1 MAYYA
6 FPHTEV
12 NIYDQSQ
19 ITVQRASVTDGT
31 RMLFVFQSPR
41 GEDGKLTSVKTVDEL
56 VAKFGM
62 GDIKNYGQP
71 LLNCRR
77 ALSTGVVT
85 AYCLRVAAPDAT
97 RANMYVYAAYKM
109 VDVPTGEEDEDGTPL
124 TQQVLSVRFYTAS
137 ELQEVEPDGDTVTKN
152 GMIDIKTL
160 GDKAEE
166 LMPEA
171 PEGYKM
177 VYLMAIASK
186 GRGAYGNNLGVR
198 IANNTRAD
206 RENDYKN
213 YYIQVYESDTLI
225 EEDAVSFYDNAIT
238 DTATLF
244 ADSVI
249 NDPDTGSAN
258 ISIVTN
264 PAGFEEIANVYKTN
278 VLDTLTDEELET
290 YANNIGLSNL
300 KDEFNAEDPW
310 NVLKG
315 YMALSDKDFDYFLGV
330 NKNLFNKVTV
340 ANRSAIYRYQVEAS
354 GTAEGVVALTDLT
367 GVDMQGGTDGLFD
380 SAKHNASEVE
390 TAINEA
396 YEFAFDPNEIPTEK
410 LEEYNAKGFSVA
422 VDKNIYSKTRYP
434 VDLILDAGYAYS
446 IKNAIAS
453 LCVKRGDCMAGLD
466 LCTGMNTSEDIL
478 TRLNLID
485 SATANRNCFV
495 EGYEMQIRDPI
506 SRKIVPVTATYWL
519 AGAYPTNFDQNNGKH
534 IPLAG
539 GSYGTIEMDE
549 MVKNSIFPIFDEAM
563 DSAMMEQLANYR
575 VNYAQIN
582 PKSVVIRAMQSTR
595 QDILS
600 ALSECNNMFILMD
613 IKRDCETLCGQYSY
627 NFLETT
633 DLSRFNRDAEQLL
646 TKYSQ
651 AQVRSIT
658 ATFSSTDAEQEQG
671 ILHLTIELSHKRL
684 IKTAIVDIYV
694 NK

>member
-85 AYCLRVAAPDAT
+85 AYCLRIAAPDAT

-109 VDVPTGEEDEDGTPL
+109 VDVETGEETEEGTPV
-124 TQQVLSVRFYTAS
+124 TQQVLSVRFYTAN
-137 ELQEVEPDGDTVTKN
+137 ELQAVEPDGETVTKN
-152 GMIDIKTL
+152 GMIDINTL

-186 GRGAYGNNLGVR
+186 GRGAYGNNLGIR

-213 YYIQVYESDTLI
+213 YYLQVYESDSMI
-225 EEDAVSFYDNAIT
+225 EENGISFFDNAIT
-238 DTATLF
+238 ETTTLF

-258 ISIVTN
+258 IKIVTN
-264 PAGFEEIANVYKTN
+264 PAGFEEIANAYKTN
-278 VLDTLTDEELET
+278 VLDNLTDEELEA
-290 YANNIGLSNL
+290 YANSIGLSNL
-300 KDEFNAEDPW
+300 KDDFSPEDPW

-315 YMALSDKDFDYFLGV
+315 YMNLTDKDFDYFLGV

-340 ANRSAIYRYQVEAS
+340 SNRSAIYRYQVEAS

-380 SAKHNASEVE
+380 TSKHSAEDVT

-410 LEEYNAKGFSVA
+410 SEEYSTKGYIPSI
-422 VDKNIYSKTRYP
+422 DKNIYSKTRYP
-434 VDLILDAGYAYS
+434 VDLILDANYAYS

-453 LCVKRGDCMAGLD
+453 LCIKREDCMAGLD
-466 LCTGMNTSEDIL
+466 LCTGMKTNEDIL
-478 TRLNLID
+478 TRLNMID

-506 SRKIVPVTATYWL
+506 SRKIVPVSATYWL

-549 MVKNSIFPIFDEAM
+549 MVKNSIFPIFDESM

>member
-109 VDVPTGEEDEDGTPL
+109 VDVQIGEDEDGTPI

-137 ELQEVEPDGDTVTKN
+137 ELQVVEPDGQTVTKN

-160 GDKAEE
+160 GDKADE

-186 GRGAYGNNLGVR
+186 GRGAYGNNIGVR

-213 YYIQVYESDTLI
+213 YFIQVYESDTMI
-225 EEDAVSFYDNAIT
+225 EENAVSFYDNAIT
-238 DTATLF
+238 DTTTLF

-264 PAGFEEIANVYKTN
+264 PAGFEEIANAYKTN

-290 YANNIGLSNL
+290 YATNIGLSNL
-300 KDEFNAEDPW
+300 KDEFNVDDPW

-315 YMALSDKDFDYFLGV
+315 YMALTDKDFDYFLGV

-354 GTAEGVVALTDLT
+354 GTADGVVALTDLT

-380 SAKHNASEVE
+380 TAKHNATDIE

-396 YEFAFDPNEIPTEK
+396 YEFAFDPNEIPNEK
-410 LEEYNAKGFSVA
+410 LEEYNTKGFAAA

-434 VDLILDAGYAYS
+434 VDLILDANYAYS

-466 LCTGMNTSEDIL
+466 LCTGMKTSEDIL

-506 SRKIVPVTATYWL
+506 SRKIVPVSATYWL

>member
-85 AYCLRVAAPDAT
+85 AYCLRIAAPDAT

-109 VDVPTGEEDEDGTPL
+109 VDVQIGEDDDGTPI

-137 ELQEVEPDGDTVTKN
+137 ELQVVEPDGETVTKN
-152 GMIDIKTL
+152 GMINIKTL
-160 GDKAEE
+160 GSKAEE

-186 GRGAYGNNLGVR
+186 GRGAYGNNLGIR

-213 YYIQVYESDTLI
+213 YYLQVYESDSLI
-225 EEDAVSFYDNAIT
+225 EENAVSFYDNAIT
-238 DTATLF
+238 DTTTLF

-264 PAGFEEIANVYKTN
+264 PAGFEEIVNVYKTN

-290 YANNIGLSNL
+290 YATSIGLSNL

-315 YMALSDKDFDYFLGV
+315 YMNLTAEDFDFFLGV

-354 GTAEGVVALTDLT
+354 GTSEGVVALTDLT

-380 SAKHNASEVE
+380 ATKHNASDIE

-396 YEFAFDPNEIPTEK
+396 YEYAFDPNEIPNEK
-410 LEEYNAKGFSVA
+410 TEEYTTKGYMAS

-434 VDLILDAGYAYS
+434 VDLILDANYAYA

-466 LCTGMNTSEDIL
+466 LCTGMATSEDIL

-506 SRKIVPVTATYWL
+506 SRKIVPVSATYWL

>member
-85 AYCLRVAAPDAT
+85 AYCLRIAAPDAT

-109 VDVPTGEEDEDGTPL
+109 VDVQIGEDDDGTPI
-124 TQQVLSVRFYTAS
+124 THQVLSVRFYTAS
-137 ELQEVEPDGDTVTKN
+137 ELQVTEPDGETVTKN
-152 GMIDIKTL
+152 GMINIKTL
-160 GDKAEE
+160 GSKAEE

-186 GRGAYGNNLGVR
+186 GRGAYGNNLGIR

-213 YYIQVYESDTLI
+213 YYLQVYESDSLI
-225 EEDAVSFYDNAIT
+225 EENAVSFYDNAIT
-238 DTATLF
+238 DTTTLF

-264 PAGFEEIANVYKTN
+264 PAGFEEIVNVYKTN

-290 YANNIGLSNL
+290 YATSIGLSNL

-315 YMALSDKDFDYFLGV
+315 YMNLTAEDFDFFLGV

-380 SAKHNASEVE
+380 TTKHNASDIE

-396 YEFAFDPNEIPTEK
+396 YEYAFDPNEIPNEK
-410 LEEYNAKGFSVA
+410 TEEYTTKGYMAS

-434 VDLILDAGYAYS
+434 VDLILDANYAYA

-466 LCTGMNTSEDIL
+466 LCTGMATSEDIL

-506 SRKIVPVTATYWL
+506 SRKIVPVSATYWL

-658 ATFSSTDAEQEQG
+658 ATFSSTDVEQEQG

>member
-85 AYCLRVAAPDAT
+85 AYCLRIAAPDAT

-109 VDVPTGEEDEDGTPL
+109 VEVQTGEDDDGTPI

-137 ELQEVEPDGDTVTKN
+137 ELQAVEPDGETVTKN
-152 GMIDIKTL
+152 GMINIKTL
-160 GDKAEE
+160 GSKAEE

-186 GRGAYGNNLGVR
+186 GRGAYGNNLGIR

-213 YYIQVYESDTLI
+213 YYLQVYESDSLI
-225 EEDAVSFYDNAIT
+225 EENAVSFYDNAIT
-238 DTATLF
+238 DTTTLF

-264 PAGFEEIANVYKTN
+264 PAGFEEIVDVYKTN

-290 YANNIGLSNL
+290 YATSIGLSNL

-315 YMALSDKDFDYFLGV
+315 YMNLTAEDFDFFLGV

-380 SAKHNASEVE
+380 ATKHNASDIE

-396 YEFAFDPNEIPTEK
+396 YEYAFDPNEIPNEK
-410 LEEYNAKGFSVA
+410 TEEYTTKGYMAS

-434 VDLILDAGYAYS
+434 VDLILDANYAYA

-466 LCTGMNTSEDIL
+466 LCTGMATSEDIL

-506 SRKIVPVTATYWL
+506 SRKIVPVSATYWL

>member
-85 AYCLRVAAPDAT
+85 AYCLRIAAPDAT

-109 VDVPTGEEDEDGTPL
+109 VDVQIGEDDDGTPI

-137 ELQEVEPDGDTVTKN
+137 ELQVVEPDGETVTKN
-152 GMIDIKTL
+152 GMINIKTL
-160 GDKAEE
+160 GSKAEE

-186 GRGAYGNNLGVR
+186 GRGAYGNNLGIR

-213 YYIQVYESDTLI
+213 YYLQVYESDSLI
-225 EEDAVSFYDNAIT
+225 EENAVSFYDNAIT
-238 DTATLF
+238 DTTTLF

-264 PAGFEEIANVYKTN
+264 PAGFEEIVDVYKTN

-290 YANNIGLSNL
+290 YATSIGLSNL

-315 YMALSDKDFDYFLGV
+315 YMNLTAEDFDFFLGV

-380 SAKHNASEVE
+380 ATKHNASDIE

-396 YEFAFDPNEIPTEK
+396 YEYAFDPNEIPNEK
-410 LEEYNAKGFSVA
+410 SEEYTTKGYMAS

-434 VDLILDAGYAYS
+434 VDLILDANYAYA

-466 LCTGMNTSEDIL
+466 LCTGMTTSEDIL

>member
-85 AYCLRVAAPDAT
+85 AYCLRIAAPDAT

-109 VDVPTGEEDEDGTPL
+109 VDVQIGEDDDGTPI
-124 TQQVLSVRFYTAS
+124 THEVLSVRFYTAS
-137 ELQEVEPDGDTVTKN
+137 ELQVTEPGGQTVTKN
-152 GMIDIKTL
+152 GMINIKTL
-160 GDKAEE
+160 GSKAEE

-186 GRGAYGNNLGVR
+186 GRGAYGNNLGIR

-213 YYIQVYESDTLI
+213 YYLQVYESDSLI
-225 EEDAVSFYDNAIT
+225 EENAVSFYDNAIT
-238 DTATLF
+238 DTTTLF

-258 ISIVTN
+258 IAIVTN
-264 PAGFEEIANVYKTN
+264 PAGFEEIVNVYKTN

-290 YANNIGLSNL
+290 YATSIGLSNL

-315 YMALSDKDFDYFLGV
+315 YMNLTAEDFDFFLGV

-354 GTAEGVVALTDLT
+354 GTSEGVVALTDLT

-380 SAKHNASEVE
+380 ATKHNANDIE

-396 YEFAFDPNEIPTEK
+396 YEYAFDPNEIPNEK
-410 LEEYNAKGFSVA
+410 SEEYTTKGYMAS

-434 VDLILDAGYAYS
+434 VDLILDANYAYA

-466 LCTGMNTSEDIL
+466 LCTGMTTSEDIL

-506 SRKIVPVTATYWL
+506 SRKIVPVSATYWL

>member
-85 AYCLRVAAPDAT
+85 AYCLRIAAPDAT

-109 VDVPTGEEDEDGTPL
+109 VDVQIGEDDDGTPI
-124 TQQVLSVRFYTAS
+124 THEVLSVRFYTAS
-137 ELQEVEPDGDTVTKN
+137 ELQVTEPDGQTVTKN
-152 GMIDIKTL
+152 GMINIKTL
-160 GDKAEE
+160 GSKAEE

-186 GRGAYGNNLGVR
+186 GRGAYGNNLGIR

-213 YYIQVYESDTLI
+213 YYLQVYESDSLI
-225 EEDAVSFYDNAIT
+225 EENAVSFYDNAIT
-238 DTATLF
+238 DTTTLF

-264 PAGFEEIANVYKTN
+264 PAGFEEIVNVYKTN

-290 YANNIGLSNL
+290 YATSIGLSNL

-315 YMALSDKDFDYFLGV
+315 YMNLTAEDFDFFLGV

-354 GTAEGVVALTDLT
+354 GTSEGVVALTDLT

-380 SAKHNASEVE
+380 ATKHNASDIE

-396 YEFAFDPNEIPTEK
+396 YEYAFDPNEIPNEK
-410 LEEYNAKGFSVA
+410 TEEYTTKGYMAS

-434 VDLILDAGYAYS
+434 VDLILDANYAYA

-466 LCTGMNTSEDIL
+466 LCTGMTTSEDIL

-506 SRKIVPVTATYWL
+506 SRKIVPVSATYWL

>member
-109 VDVPTGEEDEDGTPL
+109 VDVQIDEDEDGTPI

-137 ELQEVEPDGDTVTKN
+137 ELQVVEPDGQTVTKN

-160 GDKAEE
+160 GDKADE

-186 GRGAYGNNLGVR
+186 GRGAYGNNIGVR

-213 YYIQVYESDTLI
+213 YFIQVYESDTMI
-225 EEDAVSFYDNAIT
+225 EENAVSFYDNAIT
-238 DTATLF
+238 DTTTLF

-264 PAGFEEIANVYKTN
+264 PAGFEEIANAYKTN

-290 YANNIGLSNL
+290 YATNIGLSNL
-300 KDEFNAEDPW
+300 KDEFNVDDPW

-315 YMALSDKDFDYFLGV
+315 YMALTDKDFDYFLGV

-354 GTAEGVVALTDLT
+354 GTADGVVALTDLT

-380 SAKHNASEVE
+380 TAKHNATDIE

-396 YEFAFDPNEIPTEK
+396 YEFAFDPNEIPNEK
-410 LEEYNAKGFSVA
+410 LEEYNTKGFAAA

-434 VDLILDAGYAYS
+434 VDLILDANYAYS

-466 LCTGMNTSEDIL
+466 LCTGMKTSEDIL

-506 SRKIVPVTATYWL
+506 SRKIVPVSATYWL

>member
-85 AYCLRVAAPDAT
+85 AYCLRIAAPDAT

-109 VDVPTGEEDEDGTPL
+109 VDVQIGEDDDGTPI

-137 ELQEVEPDGDTVTKN
+137 ELQVVEPDGETVTKN
-152 GMIDIKTL
+152 GMINIKTL
-160 GDKAEE
+160 GSKAEE

-186 GRGAYGNNLGVR
+186 GRGAYGNNLGIR

-213 YYIQVYESDTLI
+213 YYLQVYESDSLI
-225 EEDAVSFYDNAIT
+225 EENAVSFYDNAIT
-238 DTATLF
+238 DTTTLF

-264 PAGFEEIANVYKTN
+264 PAGFEEIVNVYKTN

-290 YANNIGLSNL
+290 YATSIGLSNL

-315 YMALSDKDFDYFLGV
+315 YMNLTAEDFDFFLGV

-380 SAKHNASEVE
+380 ATKHNASDIE

-396 YEFAFDPNEIPTEK
+396 YEYAFDPNEIPNEK
-410 LEEYNAKGFSVA
+410 TEEYTTKGYMAS

-434 VDLILDAGYAYS
+434 VDLILDANYAYA

-466 LCTGMNTSEDIL
+466 LCTGMTTSEDIL

-506 SRKIVPVTATYWL
+506 SRKIVPVSATYWL

>member
-19 ITVQRASVTDGT
+19 ITVQRASVSDGT
-31 RMLFVFQSPR
+31 RMLFIFQSPR
-41 GEDGKLTSVKTVDEL
+41 GEDGKLTAVKTVDEL
-56 VAKFGM
+56 VSKFGM
-62 GDIKNYGQP
+62 GDIKSYGQP
-71 LLNCRR
+71 LMNCRR

-85 AYCLRVAAPDAT
+85 ANCLRIAAPDAT

-109 VDVPTGEEDEDGTPL
+109 VDVDST
-124 TQQVLSVRFYTAS
+124 QVLSVRFYTAS
-137 ELQEVEPDGDTVTKN
+137 ELKVMDDEEPSTVTEK

-160 GDKAEE
+160 GQKAEE
-166 LMPEA
+166 LRPEP
-171 PEGYKM
+171 PEGYTI

-186 GRGAYGNNLGVR
+186 GRGAYGNNLGIR
-198 IANNTRAD
+198 ISNNSRAD

-213 YYIQVYESDTLI
+213 YYIQVYENDSMI
-225 EEDAVSFYDNAIT
+225 EEIPISFYDNALT

-244 ADSVI
+244 ADSVV

-258 ISIVTN
+258 IQIVTN
-264 PAGFEEIANVYKTN
+264 PEGFEEIANAYNTN
-278 VLDTLTDEELET
+278 VFSKLTDPELET
-290 YANNIGLSNL
+290 YAASIGMSNL
-300 KDEFNAEDPW
+300 KDNSDDPW
-310 NVLKG
+310 NVLKS
-315 YMALSDKDFDYFLGV
+315 YMKLDASNFDYFLGI
-330 NKNLFNKVTV
+330 NKNLQSKVTV
-340 ANRSAIYRYQVEAS
+340 ANRSAIYRYQVEPS
-354 GTAEGVVALTDLT
+354 GSAENVVALTDLT
-367 GVDMQGGTDGLFD
+367 GVDMQGGTDGMFEVAAD
-380 SAKHNASEVE
+380 GSNASDV
-390 TAINEA
+390 TQAINDA
-396 YEFAFDPNEIPTEK
+396 YMYAFDPDEIPLETK
-410 LEEYNAKGFSVA
+410 EEYSSKGFVA
-422 VDKNIYSKTRYP
+422 SVDKTIYSKTRHP
-434 VDLILDAGYAYS
+434 LDLILDANYDYP

-453 LCVKRGDCMAGLD
+453 LCTRRGDCLAGFD
-466 LCTGMNTSEDIL
+466 LCTGMQTSEDIL
-478 TRLNLID
+478 IRLSYLD
-485 SATANRNCFV
+485 AATANRNCFV
-495 EGYEMQIRDPI
+495 DGYEMKIRDPI
-506 SRKIVPVTATYWL
+506 SRKIVSVTSTYWL
-519 AGAYPTNFDQNNGKH
+519 SGAYPTNFDQNNGKH

-549 MVKNSIFPIFDEAM
+549 LVTNSIFPIHDEAIDAAIM
-563 DSAMMEQLANYR
+563 DQLATYR

-582 PKSVVIRAMQSTR
+582 PKSVMIRAMQSTR

-613 IKRDCETLCGQYSY
+613 IKRDCETLCGNYSY

-646 TKYSQ
+646 TKYAQ

>member
-85 AYCLRVAAPDAT
+85 AYCLRIAAPDAT

-109 VDVPTGEEDEDGTPL
+109 VDVQIGEDDDGTPI
-124 TQQVLSVRFYTAS
+124 THEVLSVRFYTAS
-137 ELQEVEPDGDTVTKN
+137 ELQVTEPDGQTVTKN
-152 GMIDIKTL
+152 GMINIKTL
-160 GDKAEE
+160 GSKAEE

-186 GRGAYGNNLGVR
+186 GRGAYGNNLGIR

-213 YYIQVYESDTLI
+213 YYLQVYESDSLI
-225 EEDAVSFYDNAIT
+225 EENAVSFYDNAIT
-238 DTATLF
+238 DTTTLF

-258 ISIVTN
+258 IAIVTN
-264 PAGFEEIANVYKTN
+264 PAGFEEIVNVYKTN

-290 YANNIGLSNL
+290 YATSIGLSNL

-315 YMALSDKDFDYFLGV
+315 YMNLTAEDFDFFLGV

-354 GTAEGVVALTDLT
+354 GTSEGVVALTDLT

-380 SAKHNASEVE
+380 ATKHNANDIE

-396 YEFAFDPNEIPTEK
+396 YEYAFDPNEIPNEK
-410 LEEYNAKGFSVA
+410 SEEYTTKGYMAS

-434 VDLILDAGYAYS
+434 VDLILDANYAYA

-466 LCTGMNTSEDIL
+466 LCTGMATSEDIL

-506 SRKIVPVTATYWL
+506 SRKIVPVSATYWL

>member
-109 VDVPTGEEDEDGTPL
+109 VDVQIGEDEDGTPI

-137 ELQEVEPDGDTVTKN
+137 ELQVVEPDGQTVTKN

-160 GDKAEE
+160 GDKADE

-186 GRGAYGNNLGVR
+186 GRGAYGNNIGVR

-213 YYIQVYESDTLI
+213 YFIQVYESDTMI
-225 EEDAVSFYDNAIT
+225 EENAVSFYDNAIT
-238 DTATLF
+238 DTTTLF

-264 PAGFEEIANVYKTN
+264 PAGFEEIANAYKTN

-290 YANNIGLSNL
+290 YATNIGLSNL
-300 KDEFNAEDPW
+300 KDEFNVDDPW

-315 YMALSDKDFDYFLGV
+315 YMALTDKDFDYFLGV

-354 GTAEGVVALTDLT
+354 GTADGVIALTDLT

-380 SAKHNASEVE
+380 TAKHNATDIE

-396 YEFAFDPNEIPTEK
+396 YEFAFDPNEIPNEK
-410 LEEYNAKGFSVA
+410 LEEYNTKGFAAA

-434 VDLILDAGYAYS
+434 VDLILDANYAYS

-466 LCTGMNTSEDIL
+466 LCTGMKTSEDIL

-506 SRKIVPVTATYWL
+506 SRKIVPVSATYWL

>member
-109 VDVPTGEEDEDGTPL
+109 VDVQIGEDEDGTPI

-137 ELQEVEPDGDTVTKN
+137 ELQVVEPDGQTVTKN

-160 GDKAEE
+160 GDKADE

-186 GRGAYGNNLGVR
+186 GRGAYGNNIGVR

-213 YYIQVYESDTLI
+213 YFIQVYESDTMI
-225 EEDAVSFYDNAIT
+225 EENAVSFYDNAIT
-238 DTATLF
+238 DTTTLF

-264 PAGFEEIANVYKTN
+264 PAGFEEIANAYKTN

-290 YANNIGLSNL
+290 YATNIGLSNL
-300 KDEFNAEDPW
+300 KDEFNVDDPW

-315 YMALSDKDFDYFLGV
+315 YMALTDKDFDYFLGV

-354 GTAEGVVALTDLT
+354 GTADGVVALTDLT

-380 SAKHNASEVE
+380 TAKHNATDIE

-396 YEFAFDPNEIPTEK
+396 YEFAFDPNEIPNEK
-410 LEEYNAKGFSVA
+410 LEEYNAKGFAAA

-434 VDLILDAGYAYS
+434 VDLILDANYAYS

-466 LCTGMNTSEDIL
+466 LCTGMKTSEDIL

-506 SRKIVPVTATYWL
+506 SRKIVPVSATYWL

>member
-85 AYCLRVAAPDAT
+85 AYCLRIAAPDAT

-109 VDVPTGEEDEDGTPL
+109 VDVQIGEDDDGTPI
-124 TQQVLSVRFYTAS
+124 THEVLSVRFYTAS
-137 ELQEVEPDGDTVTKN
+137 ELQVVEPDGETVTKN
-152 GMIDIKTL
+152 GMINIKTL
-160 GDKAEE
+160 GSKAEE

-186 GRGAYGNNLGVR
+186 GRGAYGNNLGIR

-213 YYIQVYESDTLI
+213 YYLQVYESDSLI
-225 EEDAVSFYDNAIT
+225 EENAVSFYDNAIT
-238 DTATLF
+238 DTTTLF

-264 PAGFEEIANVYKTN
+264 PAGFEEIVNVYKTN

-290 YANNIGLSNL
+290 YATSIGLSNL

-315 YMALSDKDFDYFLGV
+315 YMNLTSEDFDFFLGV

-380 SAKHNASEVE
+380 ATKHNASDIE

-396 YEFAFDPNEIPTEK
+396 YEYAFDPNEIPNEK
-410 LEEYNAKGFSVA
+410 TEEYTTKGYMAS

-434 VDLILDAGYAYS
+434 VDLILDANYAYA

-466 LCTGMNTSEDIL
+466 LCTGMTTSEDIL

-506 SRKIVPVTATYWL
+506 SRKIVPVSATYWL

>member
-109 VDVPTGEEDEDGTPL
+109 VDVQIGEDEDGTPI

-137 ELQEVEPDGDTVTKN
+137 ELQVVEPDGQTVTKN

-160 GDKAEE
+160 GDKADE
-166 LMPEA
+166 LIPEA

-186 GRGAYGNNLGVR
+186 GRGAYGNNIGVR

-213 YYIQVYESDTLI
+213 YFIQVYESDTMI
-225 EEDAVSFYDNAIT
+225 EENAVSFYDNAIT
-238 DTATLF
+238 DTTTLF

-264 PAGFEEIANVYKTN
+264 PAGFEEIANAYKTN

-290 YANNIGLSNL
+290 YATNIGLSNL
-300 KDEFNAEDPW
+300 KDEFNVDDPW

-315 YMALSDKDFDYFLGV
+315 YMALTDKDFDYFLGV

-354 GTAEGVVALTDLT
+354 GTADGVVALTDLT

-380 SAKHNASEVE
+380 TAKHNATDIE

-396 YEFAFDPNEIPTEK
+396 YEFAFDPNEIPNEK
-410 LEEYNAKGFSVA
+410 LEEYNTKGFAAA

-434 VDLILDAGYAYS
+434 VDLILDANYAYS

-466 LCTGMNTSEDIL
+466 LCTGMKTSEDIL

-506 SRKIVPVTATYWL
+506 SRKIVPVSATYWL

>member
-85 AYCLRVAAPDAT
+85 AYCLRIAAPDAT

-109 VDVPTGEEDEDGTPL
+109 VDVQIGEDDDGTPI
-124 TQQVLSVRFYTAS
+124 THEVLSVRFYTAS
-137 ELQEVEPDGDTVTKN
+137 ELQVTEPDGQTVTKN
-152 GMIDIKTL
+152 GMINIKTL
-160 GDKAEE
+160 GSKAEE

-186 GRGAYGNNLGVR
+186 GRGAYGNNLGIR

-213 YYIQVYESDTLI
+213 YYLQVYESDSLI
-225 EEDAVSFYDNAIT
+225 EENAVSFYDNAIT
-238 DTATLF
+238 DTTTLF

-258 ISIVTN
+258 IAIVTN
-264 PAGFEEIANVYKTN
+264 PAGFEEIVNVYKTN

-290 YANNIGLSNL
+290 YATSIGLSNL

-315 YMALSDKDFDYFLGV
+315 YMNLTAEDFDFFLGV

-354 GTAEGVVALTDLT
+354 GTSEGVVALTDLT

-380 SAKHNASEVE
+380 ATKHNANDIE

-396 YEFAFDPNEIPTEK
+396 YEYAFDPNEIPNEK
-410 LEEYNAKGFSVA
+410 SEEYTTKGYMAS

-434 VDLILDAGYAYS
+434 VDLILDANYAYA

-466 LCTGMNTSEDIL
+466 LCTGMTTSEDIL

-506 SRKIVPVTATYWL
+506 SRKIVPVSATYWL

>member
-85 AYCLRVAAPDAT
+85 AYCLRIAAPDAT

-109 VDVPTGEEDEDGTPL
+109 VDVQIGEDDDGTPI
-124 TQQVLSVRFYTAS
+124 THEVLSVRFYTAS
-137 ELQEVEPDGDTVTKN
+137 ELQVTEPDGQTVTKN
-152 GMIDIKTL
+152 GMINIKTL
-160 GDKAEE
+160 GSKAEE

-186 GRGAYGNNLGVR
+186 GRGAYGNNLGIR

-213 YYIQVYESDTLI
+213 YYLQVYESDSLI
-225 EEDAVSFYDNAIT
+225 EKNAVSFYDNAIT
-238 DTATLF
+238 DTTTLF

-258 ISIVTN
+258 IAIVTN
-264 PAGFEEIANVYKTN
+264 PAGFEEIVNVYKTN

-290 YANNIGLSNL
+290 YATSIGLSNL

-315 YMALSDKDFDYFLGV
+315 YMNLTAEDFDFFLGV

-354 GTAEGVVALTDLT
+354 GTSEGVVALTDLT

-380 SAKHNASEVE
+380 ATKHNANDIE

-396 YEFAFDPNEIPTEK
+396 YEYAFDPNEIPNEK
-410 LEEYNAKGFSVA
+410 SEEYTTKGYMAS

-434 VDLILDAGYAYS
+434 VDLILDANYAYA

-466 LCTGMNTSEDIL
+466 LCTGMTTSEDIL

-506 SRKIVPVTATYWL
+506 SRKIVPVSATYWL

>member
-85 AYCLRVAAPDAT
+85 AYCLRIAAPDAT

-109 VDVPTGEEDEDGTPL
+109 VDVQIGEDDDGTPI

-137 ELQEVEPDGDTVTKN
+137 ELQVVEPDGETVTKN
-152 GMIDIKTL
+152 GMINIKTL
-160 GDKAEE
+160 GSKAEE

-186 GRGAYGNNLGVR
+186 GRGAYGNNLGIR

-213 YYIQVYESDTLI
+213 YYLQVYESDSLI
-225 EEDAVSFYDNAIT
+225 EENAVSFYDNAIT
-238 DTATLF
+238 DTTTLF

-264 PAGFEEIANVYKTN
+264 PAGFEEIVNVYKTN

-290 YANNIGLSNL
+290 YATSIGLSNL

-315 YMALSDKDFDYFLGV
+315 YMNLTAEDFDFFLGV

-380 SAKHNASEVE
+380 ATKHNASDIE

-396 YEFAFDPNEIPTEK
+396 YEYAFDPNEIPNEK
-410 LEEYNAKGFSVA
+410 TEEYTTKGYMAS

-434 VDLILDAGYAYS
+434 VDLILDANYAYA

-466 LCTGMNTSEDIL
+466 LCTGMATSEDIL

-506 SRKIVPVTATYWL
+506 SRKIVPVSATYWL

>member
-19 ITVQRASVTDGT
+19 VTVQRASISDGT

-41 GEDGKLTSVKTVDEL
+41 GEDGKLISVKTVDEL

-62 GDIKNYGQP
+62 GDIAHYGQA
-71 LLNCRR
+71 LMNARR

-85 AYCLRVAAPDAT
+85 AECLRIAAPDST

-109 VDVPTGEEDEDGTPL
+109 VDVEGAQT
-124 TQQVLSVRFYTAS
+124 LSVRFYTANDLKVVDS
-137 ELQEVEPDGDTVTKN
+137 DGQTVTKK
-152 GMIDIKTL
+152 GMIDIGEL
-160 GDKAEE
+160 GSKAEE

-177 VYLMAIASK
+177 VFLMAIASK
-186 GRGAYGNNLGVR
+186 GRGSYGNNLGVR
-198 IANNTRAD
+198 VAANSRSD
-206 RENDYKN
+206 RENDFKN
-213 YYIQVYESDTLI
+213 YYLQVYETDSMI
-225 EEDAVSFYDNAIT
+225 EQIPVSFYENAIT
-238 DTATLF
+238 STSTLF
-244 ADSVI
+244 ADTVV
-249 NDPDTGSAN
+249 NDPETGSAN
-258 ISIVTN
+258 IQIVTN
-264 PAGFEEIANVYKTN
+264 PAGFEEIANMYNTEVYEK
-278 VLDTLTDEELET
+278 LTDVELEA
-290 YANNIGLSNL
+290 YADKIGLSNI
-300 KDEFNAEDPW
+300 KESDPSDPW
-310 NVLKG
+310 AALKKL
-315 YMALSDKDFDYFLGV
+315 MKLTPENFDYFLGL
-330 NKNLFNKVTV
+330 NKFLQTRVTI
-340 ANRSAIYRYQVEAS
+340 ANRSAIYRYQIEPS

-367 GVDMQGGTDGLFD
+367 GVDMAGGTDGLFD
-380 SAKHNASEVE
+380 TTAHSAVDVKN
-390 TAINEA
+390 AINTAFE
-396 YEFAFDPNEIPTEK
+396 YAFDPDSIPSEK
-410 LEEYNAKGFSVA
+410 KEEYAQSGFIVA
-422 VDKNIYSKTRYP
+422 TDRTIYSKTRHP
-434 VDLILDAGYAYS
+434 LDLILDANYDYP

-453 LCVKRGDCMAGLD
+453 LCAIRGDCMAGLD
-466 LCTGMNTSEDIL
+466 LCTGMTSNEDLL
-478 TRLNLID
+478 TRLTYID

-495 EGYEMQIRDPI
+495 DGYQMKIRDPI
-506 SRKIVPVTATYWL
+506 SYKIAEVTSTYWL
-519 AGAYPTNFDQNNGKH
+519 AGAYPTIFDQNNGKH

-539 GSYGTIEMDE
+539 GSYGIIEMTE
-549 MVKNSIFPIFDEAM
+549 MVKDSIFPIFDEAM
-563 DSAMMEQLANYR
+563 DSAMMGQLASYR

-613 IKRDCETLCGQYSY
+613 IKRDCETLCGNYSY
-627 NFLETT
+627 NFLEST

-646 TKYSQ
+646 TKYAQ

-671 ILHLTIELSHKRL
+671 ILHLTIEMSHKRL

>member
-85 AYCLRVAAPDAT
+85 AYCLRIAAPDAT

-109 VDVPTGEEDEDGTPL
+109 VDVQIGEDDDGTPI

-137 ELQEVEPDGDTVTKN
+137 ELQVVEPDGETVTKN
-152 GMIDIKTL
+152 GMINIKTL
-160 GDKAEE
+160 GSKAEE

-186 GRGAYGNNLGVR
+186 GRGAYGNNLGIR

-213 YYIQVYESDTLI
+213 YYLQVYESDSLI
-225 EEDAVSFYDNAIT
+225 EENAVSFYDNAIT
-238 DTATLF
+238 DTTTLF

-264 PAGFEEIANVYKTN
+264 PAGFEEIVDVYKTN

-290 YANNIGLSNL
+290 YATSIGLSNL

-315 YMALSDKDFDYFLGV
+315 YMNLTAEDFDFFLGV

-380 SAKHNASEVE
+380 ATKHNASDIE

-396 YEFAFDPNEIPTEK
+396 YEYAFDPNEIPNEK
-410 LEEYNAKGFSVA
+410 TEEYTTKGYMAS

-434 VDLILDAGYAYS
+434 VDLILDANYAYA

-466 LCTGMNTSEDIL
+466 LCTGMATSEDIL

-506 SRKIVPVTATYWL
+506 SRKIVPVSATYWL

>member
-109 VDVPTGEEDEDGTPL
+109 MDVQIGEDEDGTPI

-137 ELQEVEPDGDTVTKN
+137 ELQVVEPDDQTVTKN

-160 GDKAEE
+160 GDKADE

-186 GRGAYGNNLGVR
+186 GRGAYGNNIGVR

-213 YYIQVYESDTLI
+213 YFIQVYESDTMI
-225 EEDAVSFYDNAIT
+225 EENAVSFYDNAIT
-238 DTATLF
+238 DTTTLF

-264 PAGFEEIANVYKTN
+264 PAGFEEIANAYKTN

-290 YANNIGLSNL
+290 YATNIGLSNL
-300 KDEFNAEDPW
+300 KDEFNVDDPW

-315 YMALSDKDFDYFLGV
+315 YMALTDKDFDYFLGV

-354 GTAEGVVALTDLT
+354 GTADGVVALTDLT

-380 SAKHNASEVE
+380 TAKHNATDIE

-396 YEFAFDPNEIPTEK
+396 YEFAFDPNEIPNEK
-410 LEEYNAKGFSVA
+410 LEEYNTKGFAAA

-434 VDLILDAGYAYS
+434 VDLILDANYAYS

-466 LCTGMNTSEDIL
+466 LCTGMKTSEDIL

-506 SRKIVPVTATYWL
+506 SRKIVPVSATYWL

>member
-85 AYCLRVAAPDAT
+85 AYCLRIAAPDAT

-109 VDVPTGEEDEDGTPL
+109 VEVQTGEDDDGTPI

-137 ELQEVEPDGDTVTKN
+137 ELQVVEPDGETVTKN
-152 GMIDIKTL
+152 GMINIKTL
-160 GDKAEE
+160 GSKAEE

-186 GRGAYGNNLGVR
+186 GRGAYGNNLGIR

-213 YYIQVYESDTLI
+213 YYLQVYESDSLI
-225 EEDAVSFYDNAIT
+225 EENAVSFYDNAIT
-238 DTATLF
+238 DTTTLF

-264 PAGFEEIANVYKTN
+264 PAGFEEIVNVYKTN

-290 YANNIGLSNL
+290 YATSIGLSNL

-315 YMALSDKDFDYFLGV
+315 YMNLTAEDFDFFLGV

-354 GTAEGVVALTDLT
+354 GTSEGVVALTDLT

-380 SAKHNASEVE
+380 ATKHNASDIE

-396 YEFAFDPNEIPTEK
+396 YEYAFDPNEIPNEK
-410 LEEYNAKGFSVA
+410 TEEYTTKGYMAS

-434 VDLILDAGYAYS
+434 VDLILDANYAYA

-466 LCTGMNTSEDIL
+466 LCTGMATSEDIL

-506 SRKIVPVTATYWL
+506 SRKIVPVSATYWL

>member
-85 AYCLRVAAPDAT
+85 AYCLRIAAPDAT

-109 VDVPTGEEDEDGTPL
+109 VDVQIGEDDDGTPI
-124 TQQVLSVRFYTAS
+124 THQVLSVRFYTAS
-137 ELQEVEPDGDTVTKN
+137 ELKVVEPDGETVTKN
-152 GMIDIKTL
+152 GMINIKTL
-160 GDKAEE
+160 GSKAEE

-186 GRGAYGNNLGVR
+186 GRGAYGNNLGIR

-213 YYIQVYESDTLI
+213 YYLQVYESDSLI
-225 EEDAVSFYDNAIT
+225 EENAVSFYDNAIT
-238 DTATLF
+238 DTTTLF

-264 PAGFEEIANVYKTN
+264 PAGFEEIVNVYKTN

-290 YANNIGLSNL
+290 YATSIGLSNL

-315 YMALSDKDFDYFLGV
+315 YMNLTAEDFDFFLGV

-380 SAKHNASEVE
+380 ATKHNASDIE

-396 YEFAFDPNEIPTEK
+396 YEYAFDPNEIPNEK
-410 LEEYNAKGFSVA
+410 TEEYTTKGYMAS

-434 VDLILDAGYAYS
+434 VDLILDANYAYA

-466 LCTGMNTSEDIL
+466 LCTGMATSEDIL

-506 SRKIVPVTATYWL
+506 SRKIVPVSATYWL

>member
-85 AYCLRVAAPDAT
+85 AYCLRIAAPDAT

-109 VDVPTGEEDEDGTPL
+109 VDVQIGEDDDGTPI
-124 TQQVLSVRFYTAS
+124 THQVLSVRFYTAS
-137 ELQEVEPDGDTVTKN
+137 ELQVTEPDGETVTKN
-152 GMIDIKTL
+152 GMINIKTL
-160 GDKAEE
+160 GSKAEE

-186 GRGAYGNNLGVR
+186 GRGAYGNNLGIR

-213 YYIQVYESDTLI
+213 YYLQVYESDSLI
-225 EEDAVSFYDNAIT
+225 EENAVSFYDNAIT
-238 DTATLF
+238 DTTTLF

-264 PAGFEEIANVYKTN
+264 PAGFEEIVDVYKTN

-290 YANNIGLSNL
+290 YATSIGLSNL

-315 YMALSDKDFDYFLGV
+315 YMNLTAEDFDFFLGV

-380 SAKHNASEVE
+380 ATKHNASDIE

-396 YEFAFDPNEIPTEK
+396 YEYAFDPNEIPNEK
-410 LEEYNAKGFSVA
+410 TEEYTTKGYMVS

-434 VDLILDAGYAYS
+434 VDLILDANYAYA

-466 LCTGMNTSEDIL
+466 LCTGMATSEDIL

-506 SRKIVPVTATYWL
+506 SRKIVPVSATYWL

>member
-19 ITVQRASVTDGT
+19 ITVQRASVSDGT
-31 RMLFVFQSPR
+31 RMLFIFQSPR
-41 GEDGKLTSVKTVDEL
+41 GEDGKLTAVKTVDEL
-56 VAKFGM
+56 VSKFGM
-62 GDIKNYGQP
+62 GDIKSYGQP
-71 LLNCRR
+71 LMNCRR

-85 AYCLRVAAPDAT
+85 ANCLRIAAPDAT

-109 VDVPTGEEDEDGTPL
+109 VDVEDT
-124 TQQVLSVRFYTAS
+124 QVLSVRFYTAS
-137 ELQEVEPDGDTVTKN
+137 ELKVLDGEDPSIVTEK

-160 GDKAEE
+160 GQKAEE
-166 LMPEA
+166 LRPEA
-171 PEGYKM
+171 PEGYTM

-186 GRGAYGNNLGVR
+186 GRGAYGNNLGIR
-198 IANNTRAD
+198 ISNNSRAD
-206 RENDYKN
+206 RENEYKN
-213 YYIQVYESDTLI
+213 YYIQVYESDALI
-225 EEDAVSFYDNAIT
+225 EEIPVSFYDNALT

-244 ADSVI
+244 ADSVV

-258 ISIVTN
+258 IQIITN
-264 PAGFEEIANVYKTN
+264 PEGFEEIANAYNTN
-278 VLDTLTDEELET
+278 VFSKLTNTELET
-290 YANNIGLSNL
+290 YAASIGMSNL
-300 KDEFNAEDPW
+300 KDNSDDPW

-315 YMALSDKDFDYFLGV
+315 YMKLDVSNFDYFLGI
-330 NKNLFNKVTV
+330 NKNLQTKVTV
-340 ANRSAIYRYQVEAS
+340 ANRSAIYRYQVEPS
-354 GTAEGVVALTDLT
+354 GSAENVVALTDLT
-367 GVDMQGGTDGLFD
+367 GVDMQGGTDGKFELAAD
-380 SAKHNASEVE
+380 GSNASDV
-390 TAINEA
+390 TKAINNA
-396 YEFAFDPNEIPTEK
+396 YMYAFDPDEIPLEIK
-410 LEEYNAKGFSVA
+410 EEYTTKGFIAS
-422 VDKNIYSKTRYP
+422 VDKAIYSKTRHP
-434 VDLILDAGYAYS
+434 LDLILDANYDYT

-453 LCVKRGDCMAGLD
+453 LCTRRGDCLAGFD
-466 LCTGMNTSEDIL
+466 LCTGMQTSEDIL
-478 TRLNLID
+478 TRLSYID
-485 SATANRNCFV
+485 AATANRNCFV
-495 EGYEMQIRDPI
+495 DGYEMKIRDPI
-506 SRKIVPVTATYWL
+506 SRKIVSVTSTYWL

-539 GSYGTIEMDE
+539 GSYGTIH
-549 MVKNSIFPIFDEAM
+549 DEAIDAAIM
-563 DSAMMEQLANYR
+563 DQLATYR

-582 PKSVVIRAMQSTR
+582 PKSVMIRAMQSTR

>member
-109 VDVPTGEEDEDGTPL
+109 VDVQIGEDEDGTPI

-137 ELQEVEPDGDTVTKN
+137 ELQVVEPDGQTVTKN

-160 GDKAEE
+160 GDKADE
-166 LMPEA
+166 LIPEA

-186 GRGAYGNNLGVR
+186 GRGAYGNNIGVR

-213 YYIQVYESDTLI
+213 YFIQVYESDTMI
-225 EEDAVSFYDNAIT
+225 EENAVSFYDNAIT
-238 DTATLF
+238 DTTTLF

-264 PAGFEEIANVYKTN
+264 PAGFEEIANAYKTN

-290 YANNIGLSNL
+290 YATNIGLSNL
-300 KDEFNAEDPW
+300 KDEFNVDDPW

-315 YMALSDKDFDYFLGV
+315 YMALTDKDFDYFLGV

-354 GTAEGVVALTDLT
+354 GTADGVVALTDLT

-380 SAKHNASEVE
+380 TAKHNATDIE

-396 YEFAFDPNEIPTEK
+396 YEFAFDPNEIPNEK
-410 LEEYNAKGFSVA
+410 LEEYNTKGFAAA

-434 VDLILDAGYAYS
+434 VDLILDANYAYS

-466 LCTGMNTSEDIL
+466 LCTGMKTSEDIL
-478 TRLNLID
+478 SRLNLID

-506 SRKIVPVTATYWL
+506 SRKIVPVSATYWL